1 MAKEGYLPRGDKE
14 RALWLSNFATKF
26 ALFGPT
32 LGFSKD
38 EITAVQRDAAMFS
51 YLIGLVTSYAT
62 AKEARVAYKNIMRDG
77 RAGTTYII
85 KPVPEAEMQE
95 PAQVPPGIFPRIA
108 KLVQRIKHSTG
119 YTEPIGK
126 DMGIIAA
133 ASSID
138 QVNLKPVLRLVRK
151 ADAVQVQWKKGKT
164 HGLRI
169 EVDRGNGVWQF
180 LAVDTIPHY
189 TDKEPIPGPATWR
202 YRAIYIIKDTP
213 TGQWSNVTSI
223 TVG

>member
-26 ALFGPT
+26 VLHGPV
-32 LGFSKD
+32 LGFSEA
-38 EITAVQRDAAMFS
+38 EITAVQNDAAMFR
-51 YLIGLVTSYAT
+51 YLLDEVVAHNT
-62 AKEARVAYKNIMRDG
+62 AKEALIAYKNIMRDG
-77 RAGTTYII
+77 RAGITTAIR
-85 KPVPEAEMQE
+85 PAPEPKVEE
-95 PAQVPPGIFPRIA
+95 PGQVPPGIFPRIA
-108 KLVQRIKHSTG
+108 KLVQRIKHSTC

-133 ASSID
+133 ASFID

-180 LAVDTIPHY
+180 LAVDTIPHH